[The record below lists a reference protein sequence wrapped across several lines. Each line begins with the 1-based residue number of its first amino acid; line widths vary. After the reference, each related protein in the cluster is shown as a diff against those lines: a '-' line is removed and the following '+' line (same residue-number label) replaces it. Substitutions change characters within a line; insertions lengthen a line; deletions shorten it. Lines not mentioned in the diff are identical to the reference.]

1 MAKQKA
7 SAKKSPIKKKA
18 SPKKSAAKK
27 NLKKA
32 SLPIAKKK
40 VPAKKTVVKKK
51 KENLM
56 CFLTTACVNH
66 YGLADDCVQ
75 LQTLRNYRDAYLM
88 QTPAGKALVQEYY
101 RVSPQII
108 VEIKE
113 AKHQNEDY
121 AFIYDQ
127 ITEGVKQISQEAN
140 EAARITYTNMVKKLA
155 RKYDL
160 EIKEAEKKQ

>member
-1 MAKQKA
+1 
-7 SAKKSPIKKKA
+7 
-18 SPKKSAAKK
+18 
-27 NLKKA
+27 
-32 SLPIAKKK
+32 
-40 VPAKKTVVKKK
+40 
-51 KENLM
+51 
-56 CFLTTACVNH
+56 
-66 YGLADDCVQ
+66 
-75 LQTLRNYRDAYLM
+75 
-88 QTPAGKALVQEYY
+88 
-101 RVSPQII
+101 VSPQII

-160 EIKEAEKKQ
+160 EIKEAEKKGSGTKVVGEFKNLEFCGIENK